1 MNQRTGL
8 LFSAVLTAIGVIG
21 AVALFVK
28 GHGAM
33 GTTHQF
39 PWGIFI
45 SAYVYFVLIGSGLCL
60 ISSLGC
66 VFGIEPFTV
75 ITRRAVVLA
84 LITLMA
90 GFLIMGLETPQPLH
104 MIYMLFS
111 PNFSAAIFWM
121 GSLYGVYLLF
131 LVGEFW
137 YLILKNDPAKAH
149 RFGIFAFFTALAASS
164 NLGAVFGFL
173 QARPYW
179 EGAYMPVYFI
189 LTALLSGS
197 AALIILYYLIEGKES
212 NSPILPAT
220 AKLMALF
227 LAVTLFFQTWKL
239 LTGLYGNI
247 PGKAEASA
255 ALLWGP
261 YAFNFWALEIGAGL
275 IAPLILLLAKRTR
288 TAMFYAAI
296 LSMTGIFFMRYNL
309 VVAGQVV
316 PLEVIDQSPLPVSYL
331 TYSPSWVELAI
342 VCLGFGFVG
351 LAYLMAE
358 KRLNLGQADLIH
370 RTDDKFNAAQEAP
383 SAR

>member
-1 MNQRTGL
+1 
-8 LFSAVLTAIGVIG
+8 
-21 AVALFVK
+21 
-28 GHGAM
+28 
-33 GTTHQF
+33 
-39 PWGIFI
+39 
-45 SAYVYFVLIGSGLCL
+45 
-60 ISSLGC
+60 
-66 VFGIEPFTV
+66 
-75 ITRRAVVLA
+75 
-84 LITLMA
+84 
-90 GFLIMGLETPQPLH
+90 
-104 MIYMLFS
+104 
-111 PNFSAAIFWM
+111 
-121 GSLYGVYLLF
+121 
-131 LVGEFW
+131 
-137 YLILKNDPAKAH
+137 
-149 RFGIFAFFTALAASS
+149 
-164 NLGAVFGFL
+164 
-173 QARPYW
+173 
-179 EGAYMPVYFI
+179 MPVYFI

-197 AALIILYYLIEGKES
+197 AALIILYYLLEGKES

-261 YAFNFWALEIGAGL
+261 YALNFWTLEIGAGL

>member
-1 MNQRTGL
+1 
-8 LFSAVLTAIGVIG
+8 
-21 AVALFVK
+21 
-28 GHGAM
+28 
-33 GTTHQF
+33 
-39 PWGIFI
+39 
-45 SAYVYFVLIGSGLCL
+45 
-60 ISSLGC
+60 
-66 VFGIEPFTV
+66 
-75 ITRRAVVLA
+75 
-84 LITLMA
+84 
-90 GFLIMGLETPQPLH
+90 
-104 MIYMLFS
+104 
-111 PNFSAAIFWM
+111 
-121 GSLYGVYLLF
+121 
-131 LVGEFW
+131 
-137 YLILKNDPAKAH
+137 
-149 RFGIFAFFTALAASS
+149 
-164 NLGAVFGFL
+164 
-173 QARPYW
+173 
-179 EGAYMPVYFI
+179 MPVYFI

-197 AALIILYYLIEGKES
+197 AALIILYYLLEGKES

-316 PLEVIDQSPLPVSYL
+316 PLEVIDQSPLPISYL
-331 TYSPSWVELAI
+331 AYSPSWVELAV

-351 LAYLMAE
+351 LAYLVAE
-358 KRLNLGQADLIH
+358 KRLPLGQS
-370 RTDDKFNAAQEAP
+370 EAP